1 MKRNRN
7 KPDFFKIE
15 DTMKKLKKDE
25 KAKDVKVP
33 HVNKEVKPLRRII
46 LHENLLVWAK
56 FKGIGWWP
64 GRIADRKELSGPLDL
79 PDEPTRWVH
88 WFGDHKYSETHVDNI
103 AAFHEFSK
111 FYNEKKIK
119 NSIAYKSAV
128 TEALHEAAQRSGK
141 KFENDTEMVEWAL
154 RDFLP
159 GGYLAFM
166 PKIKTDIINCTEVMT
181 QNKNEDRTKKAS
193 HEQSSQSV
201 ESELLQQ
208 RNMMLCHVKEGRLK
222 IQDICLGCGDQDVKA
237 SHPCFEGGL
246 CNACEIDYTE
256 CMYSPDHYGC
266 SSYCCVCSG
275 GKEVLLCDEPDCTK
289 CFCKDCIT
297 GMVGPQ
303 ALKKDLLQKCWQCYL
318 CREASQHGL
327 LVRHANWKL
336 MMDEISNKCDDI
348 VYATILPSYALQNGS
363 KKKIK
368 VLSLFDG
375 ISTGMV
381 ALKELN
387 FSIDEYYASEI
398 DQNAIYISRAHHPE
412 ILHIGDIVNINNKE
426 LLEWGPF
433 DLLIGGSPC
442 NDLSIVNPARKG
454 LWSEKGSGHLFF
466 EFWRILNTCMLQ
478 ASVHQKPFYWLFE
491 NVVHM
496 DRNSKDTIS
505 RLLQKTPVLL
515 DAKKVSPAQRPRL
528 FWGNIPKM
536 DRPLL
541 PASDDRL
548 TLQECMEPGRIALT
562 SKIGTITTQ
571 SGTVS
576 NKASLQNCQI
586 MDSSEGQKDI
596 LWVTEIERIFGLPD
610 HYTDKFNLSSSKRQK
625 VLGKSWSVPVIK
637 HLLTPLRDQFLTKT

>member
-426 LLEWGPF
+426 
-433 DLLIGGSPC
+433 
-442 NDLSIVNPARKG
+442 
-454 LWSEKGSGHLFF
+454 
-466 EFWRILNTCMLQ
+466 
-478 ASVHQKPFYWLFE
+478 
-491 NVVHM
+491 
-496 DRNSKDTIS
+496 
-505 RLLQKTPVLL
+505 KTPVLL

>member
-266 SSYCCVCSG
+266 SPYCCVCSG

-426 LLEWGPF
+426 
-433 DLLIGGSPC
+433 
-442 NDLSIVNPARKG
+442 
-454 LWSEKGSGHLFF
+454 
-466 EFWRILNTCMLQ
+466 
-478 ASVHQKPFYWLFE
+478 
-491 NVVHM
+491 
-496 DRNSKDTIS
+496 
-505 RLLQKTPVLL
+505 KTPVLL